1 MLKKLKDSK
10 GKATYKE
17 MFDYLK
23 QTVGVESIRIAK
35 EQDPVVNYSP
45 LIVNQWEKWTF

>member
-1 MLKKLKDSK
+1 M
-10 GKATYKE
+10 Y
-17 MFDYLK
+17 DYLK
-23 QTVGVESIRIAK
+23 QNVGVESIRISK